1 MKVVVYENEK
11 VVNTFEGNDI
21 YIACGRRLFATYD
34 VNCGVSYSYRQC
46 KTSKIYAENGIK
58 GHKENIK
65 KFKIEGVQV

>member
-34 VNCGVSYSYRQC
+34 VNCGYHTRTDNTKLRKYML
-46 KTSKIYAENGIK
+46 KTALRDIK
-58 GHKENIK
+58 RTLRSLN
-65 KFKIEGVQV
+65 

>member
-34 VNCGVSYSYRQC
+34 VNCGYHTRTDNVKLRKYML
-46 KTSKIYAENGIK
+46 KTALRDIK
-58 GHKENIK
+58 RTLRSLK
-65 KFKIEGVQV
+65 

>member
-34 VNCGVSYSYRQC
+34 VNCRYYTCTDNIKLRKC
-46 KTSKIYAENGIK
+46 MLKTTLRDIK
-58 GHKENIK
+58 GILRNLK
-65 KFKIEGVQV
+65 

>member
-34 VNCGVSYSYRQC
+34 VNCRYHTRTDNTKLRKYML
-46 KTSKIYAENGIK
+46 KTALRDIK
-58 GHKENIK
+58 RTLRSLK
-65 KFKIEGVQV
+65 